1 MLSTSLKHQFDW
13 GNPSLIPRK
22 INLESYK
29 EILSIG
35 QQKKEIPQSVQ
46 RLVDNPSLTEQQKK
60 NILNKFLDTKDIFP
74 FLRYF
79 KNSFILSF
87 WAAFISLILA
97 ILGAYSFSRVRYRG
111 RSAIQ
116 RGILFVYMFGG
127 IIILIPLYQV
137 AVKLGLLSTKFS
149 TYMTLILFYVVQTLP
164 VSLYMLGNYFRT
176 IPFSIEEAAMIDGCN
191 RFETIWKIIVLFP
204 CRRC

>member
-87 WAAFISLILA
+87 SAAFISLILA